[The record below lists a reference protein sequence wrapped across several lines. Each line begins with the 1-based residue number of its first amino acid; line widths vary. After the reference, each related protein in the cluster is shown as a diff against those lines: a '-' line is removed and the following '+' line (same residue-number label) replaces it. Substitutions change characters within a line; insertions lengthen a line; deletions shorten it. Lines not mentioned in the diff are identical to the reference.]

1 MAYKFDTPHTLATIE
16 KLLALLEV
24 KPRTRDELQVALGLS
39 KPAMRN
45 YLGHLMA
52 EPRHVYIKRWAPTT
66 GNLAPVYAKGRRKDA
81 KRPIRPSM
89 KERQVL
95 RWQKI
100 KADPD
105 KHKHYLHRHRVGA
118 AVRRLRS
125 NPQTWLSA
133 LMPGPVGA
141 KPRELPNRRAEH
153 AEQ

>member
-1 MAYKFDTPHTLATIE
+1 MSYTFDTPRSLETIE
-16 KLLALLEV
+16 KFLALLEE
-24 KPRTRDELQVALGLS
+24 KPRTRDELQVALALS
-39 KPAMRN
+39 KPGVQR
-45 YLGHLMA
+45 YLTHLRA
-52 EPRHVYIKRWAPTT
+52 APRRVYICRWVPTT
-66 GNLAPVYAKGRRKDA
+66 GNLAPVYAKGSRKDA

-100 KADPD
+100 KEDPE
-105 KHKHYLHRHRVGA
+105 KHKHYLHRHRLGA

-133 LMPGPVGA
+133 LLPGPVGA
-141 KPRELPNRRAEH
+141 IPRTPPRRRAEH